1 MGFLGLGDGKLELQL
16 GNISVSPGQTLEG
29 NAVLT
34 LNKDVQGKAI
44 VAVLYAVKFEQV
56 GGEMQ
61 YGRVSGSRS
70 SLHEVTIYKS
80 EQNLDTEKL
89 YPKVNS
95 PFKYSFSFVIPQD
108 AIQLLCNH

>member
-1 MGFLGLGDGKLELQL
+1 
-16 GNISVSPGQTLEG
+16 
-29 NAVLT
+29 
-34 LNKDVQGKAI
+34 
-44 VAVLYAVKFEQV
+44 
-56 GGEMQ
+56 MQ

-108 AIQLLCNH
+108 AIQLLCNHYGDKNIGSIPMLVNSHGTIRWYIDVKLVHEAMLTFPIGHKQEVHIVAPAQ